1 MSFRGKIA
9 VPIENQVNS
18 LLCEHHRISA
28 DIVECGGFISSM
40 NFILSLEIGM
50 TDEVKDLQKKYKDYS
65 GLTYNE
71 LSLPLAE
78 AIYREF
84 LTLLNNKD

>member
-9 VPIENQVNS
+9 VPIERQVNS
-18 LLCEHHRISA
+18 ILCERYRISA

-40 NFILSLEIGM
+40 NFILSVEIGM
-50 TDEVKDLQKKYKDYS
+50 TDEVKAFQKKYKDYS

-71 LSLPLAE
+71 LSLPFAE

-84 LTLLNNKD
+84 LTLLNDKD